1 MARAHRNPSTD
12 LDRLSFIRETGSK
25 LYDITAPH
33 IDLDL
38 LHDLTLNAEVDSVQ
52 FDGVDLFLAD
62 PHTPI
67 DADDYAIK
75 ALADN
80 FRGRCQTKK
89 LEAGQAVI

>member
-1 MARAHRNPSTD
+1 MDS
-12 LDRLSFIRETGSK
+12 LSFTGETSSK

-33 IDLDL
+33 IDLEL
-38 LHDLTLNAEVDSVQ
+38 LLVLTLHAEADGVQ
-52 FDGVDLFLAD
+52 FDGGDLFLAD

-67 DADDYAIK
+67 DADDDAIK

-80 FRGRCQTKK
+80 IRGRCQTKK

>member
-1 MARAHRNPSTD
+1 M
-12 LDRLSFIRETGSK
+12 
-25 LYDITAPH
+25 YDITAPH

-38 LHDLTLNAEVDSVQ
+38 LLDLTLNAEVDSVK

-67 DADDYAIK
+67 DADDDAIK

-80 FRGRCQTKK
+80 IRGRCLTKELK
-89 LEAGQAVI
+89 AGQAVI